1 MSKFKDILVKEQ
13 YDTSYEDVLNEFY
26 KPVLEQSVS
35 FDRAAGFFS
44 PELMIESLSALRKF
58 IKNNGH
64 MRFIIS
70 PLLRNNDLTEI
81 MDVLKDPDGA
91 LLLFEQQFAEA
102 VNKDELG
109 LRSAQL
115 FVALQQKGFLEVLIA
130 IPRHEKGMFHQKI
143 SIYFDG
149 EDHIVSNGSNNETLA
164 AYVHNIESFDV
175 FRSWIETSRVNQ
187 HIQRFNQKWN
197 GLDPNVKVLDFMKAM
212 NSNILKR
219 LITNQSVEE
228 LIDLTEQL
236 QRLRVE
242 KKPRLPLKFDP
253 YDYQKNAAETWL
265 QQKQGILK
273 FATGSGKTKT
283 AIYSIR
289 ELYHQKSSLFVVVVV
304 PDKTLSYQWAIEF
317 QDVGVKA
324 VVCNSDNNWR
334 TPVIEN
340 VNFFKQEINDLYAVI
355 ATTDTFFGERFQS
368 TINRLKDYVVIVDE
382 CHSITT
388 DKYKNNM
395 PKVQYRLGLSAT
407 PESDYDEIRTQAT
420 IEYFNGIIAE
430 YTLAD
435 AIKDKKLT
443 PYNYYPIEVDLS
455 EEEIEEYA
463 SFTRK
468 ISVLFNKDKP
478 TPEEIALRE
487 NLLFQR
493 SRILYNA
500 ESKID
505 AVKQLLYDIPDVI
518 NHLIIYCGTSN
529 LKDEVGLTQLQ
540 MVNQVLNDL
549 NIPHAQYTGTENTYE
564 RMIGIQ
570 EFRRGTYNS
579 LTAIKCLDEGVDI
592 PEIEN
597 AIILSSSQSVRE
609 FVQRRGRLLR
619 LSPNKVMANIYD
631 LIIVSEDER
640 LETATLSELKRAL
653 EYASIASNKND
664 TYDKYEELYQELKE
678 KKEHAAIK

>member
-1 MSKFKDILVKEQ
+1 MSTFRELIIQEQ
-13 YDTSYEDVLNEFY
+13 YDTSIEDVLYEFY
-26 KPVLEQSVS
+26 QPVLEKAVS

-44 PELMIESLSALRKF
+44 PELLLESLSALRKF

-81 MDVLKDPDGA
+81 MAVLKDPDGA
-91 LLLFEQQFAEA
+91 LLLFEKQFSETF
-102 VNKDELG
+102 NKDELG

-115 FVALQQKGFLEVLIA
+115 FVALQEKGFLEVLIA
-130 IPRHEKGMFHQKI
+130 LPRHEKGMFHQKI

-149 EDHIVSNGSNNETLA
+149 EEHIVSNGSNNETLA
-164 AYVHNIESFDV
+164 AYIHNIESFDV
-175 FRSWIETSRVNQ
+175 FRSWIESSRVNQ

-197 GLDPNVKVLDFMKAM
+197 GLDSNVKVLDFMKAM

-219 LITNQSVEE
+219 LSTNQSLEE

-236 QRLRVE
+236 HRLRIE

-253 YDYQKNAAETWL
+253 YDYQKRAAETWL

-289 ELYHQKSSLFVVVVV
+289 ELYHQKSNLFVVVVV
-304 PDKTLSYQWAIEF
+304 PDKTLSYQWALEF
-317 QDVGVKA
+317 QHLAVKA

-334 TPVIEN
+334 SSLIEKI
-340 VNFFKQEINDLYAVI
+340 NFFKQDINDLYVVI
-355 ATTDTFFGERFQS
+355 VTTDTFFGERFQS
-368 TINRLKDYVVIVDE
+368 TIKRLKDYVVIVDE

-388 DKYKNNM
+388 DKYKNHM

-407 PESDYDEIRTQAT
+407 PESDYDELRTQAT
-420 IEYFNGIIAE
+420 LEYFNGILAE
-430 YTLAD
+430 YSLED

-443 PYNYYPIEVDLS
+443 PYNYYPIEVELN
-455 EEEIEEYA
+455 EKEIDEYS

-468 ISVLFNKDKP
+468 ISLLFNKDKP
-478 TPEEIALRE
+478 TPEEIAIRE

-505 AVKQLLYDIPDVI
+505 AVKQLIYDIPDVL

-540 MVNQVLNDL
+540 MVNQVLSDL
-549 NIPHAQYTGTENTYE
+549 NIPHAQYTGTESTYE
-564 RMIGIQ
+564 RMVGIQ

-619 LSPNKVMANIYD
+619 LSPNKDMANIYD
-631 LIIVSEDER
+631 LIIVSDDER
-640 LETATLSELKRAL
+640 LETAVLSELKRAL
-653 EYASIASNKND
+653 EYASIASNKSD
-664 TYDKYEELYQELKE
+664 TYEKYETKYLELKE
-678 KKEHAAIK
+678 RKEHDAIK

>member
-1 MSKFKDILVKEQ
+1 MSTFKELIIHEQ
-13 YDTSYEDVLNEFY
+13 YDTSIEDVLHEFY
-26 KPVLEQSVS
+26 QPVLENAES

-44 PELMIESLSALRKF
+44 PELLLESLPSLRKF
-58 IKNNGH
+58 IKKNGQ

-70 PLLRNNDLTEI
+70 PLLRNNDLIEI
-81 MDVLKDPDGA
+81 MAVLKDPEGS
-91 LLLFEQQFAEA
+91 LLLFERQFSEA
-102 VNKDELG
+102 INKDELE

-115 FVALQQKGFLEVLIA
+115 FVALQEKGFLEVLIA
-130 IPRHEKGMFHQKI
+130 LPRHEKGMFHQKI

-149 EDHIVSNGSNNETLA
+149 EEHIVSNGSNNETLA
-164 AYVHNIESFDV
+164 AYIHNIESFDV
-175 FRSWIETSRVNQ
+175 FRSWIEPSRVNQ

-219 LITNQSVEE
+219 LSTNQTVEE

-236 QRLRVE
+236 RRLRIE

-253 YDYQKNAAETWL
+253 YNYQKSAAENWL
-265 QQKQGILK
+265 HKKQGILK

-289 ELYHQKSSLFVVVVV
+289 ELYHQKSNLFVVIVV
-304 PDKTLSYQWAIEF
+304 PDKTLSYQWAVEF
-317 QDVGVKA
+317 QDIGVKA

-334 TPVIEN
+334 TSVIEN
-340 VNFFKQEINDLYAVI
+340 VNFYKQDINNLYAVI
-355 ATTDTFFGERFQS
+355 ATTDTFFGDRFQS
-368 TINRLKDYVVIVDE
+368 TIKRLKDYVVIVDE

-388 DKYKNNM
+388 EKYKNYM

-407 PESDYDEIRTQAT
+407 PESDYDELRTQAT
-420 IEYFNGIIAE
+420 LNYFNGIIAE

-435 AIKDKKLT
+435 AINDKKLT
-443 PYNYYPIEVDLS
+443 PYNYYPIEVELN
-455 EEEIEEYA
+455 EEEIEEYS

-505 AVKQLLYDIPDVI
+505 AVNHLINDIPDVL

-540 MVNQVLNDL
+540 MVNQLLSDL
-549 NIPHAQYTGTENTYE
+549 NIPHTQYTGTESTYE

-619 LSPNKVMANIYD
+619 LSPNKVIANIYD

-640 LETATLSELKRAL
+640 LETAVLSELKRAL
-653 EYASIASNKND
+653 EYASIATNKND
-664 TYDKYEELYQELKE
+664 TYNKYKTMYQELKE
-678 KKEHAAIK
+678 KKEHATIK